1 MQAPQIRVEI
11 MQRDNR
17 TRENARK
24 TIENAIQKEKHNEK
38 NSND

>member
-17 TRENARK
+17 TRENERK
-24 TIENAIQKEKHNEK
+24 TIKNAMQKEKHNER
-38 NSND
+38 